1 MDVLGVPRSEDC
13 DMRSSNSFSF
23 KLGFRVH
30 GENGRSRNKAAFD
43 WGLCILLLVMHKWHG
58 VEAMKR
64 REET

>member
-1 MDVLGVPRSEDC
+1 
-13 DMRSSNSFSF
+13 MRSSNSFGF

-30 GENGRSRNKAAFD
+30 GESGRSRNEAAFD
-43 WGLCILLLVMHKWHG
+43 SGLCILLLVMHEWRG